1 MSPVVSTVAIPLSPL
16 QFAILGV
23 YLALLVGIAAAFR
36 KFNRDGDDYFRSG
49 CQGSWWL
56 VGMST
61 YMASFSAFTFTGLA
75 GAAYRAGFSAT
86 SNFIANILGFAVNG
100 LFLAAWLRQLRVT
113 TAPEVIRDRF
123 GPRTEQLYG
132 WTGNLLGILY
142 SALTLYTLCIF
153 AATVF
158 GLPILGTIVV
168 VGLVVTAYSMI
179 GGRWA
184 VMGADFI
191 QGMILIPITVLL
203 AILCLRA
210 VGGPL
215 GFLEAISERNLWDD
229 FRFFKE
235 PRADLNYNFTAPWV
249 MASTMAL
256 LMDRISLTA
265 APRYFSCRDGREASR
280 AGWFVA
286 ALMLASTLVFFA
298 PPMTA
303 RMLFPEAVASMP
315 VAQPAETAYA
325 VASLQF
331 LPEPLMGLMVVAIFS
346 ATLSTMDAGLNMFAA
361 VFVRNIYPALGR
373 RLGWTVATGSRL
385 VRLGELTTLL
395 SGLIIIGIACA
406 FAQARGHGA
415 FEIMLDLGALLSIP
429 MAVPMVLGLVAR
441 SAPRRAAAWSIL
453 AGLTVSCSS
462 YLATRLPFLGDL
474 IGRWTYDEK
483 VFATIAAG
491 AAAFFLAGWRAAEP
505 AEARARTDE
514 FYRRMHTPVDFSR
527 EVGVRS
533 SERGQSLILGRF
545 CLVAA
550 AAVLL
555 LAAVAGPW
563 RLAGSAGVVVI
574 AGFQAAVGVLLL
586 TRARR
591 RAPPS

>member
-1 MSPVVSTVAIPLSPL
+1 MSPAAPTVAIPLSPL

-23 YLALLVGIAAAFR
+23 YLALLLGIAAAFR
-36 KFNRDGDDYFRSG
+36 RFNRDGDDYFRSG

-86 SNFIANILGFAVNG
+86 SSFIANILGFAVNG

-132 WTGNLLGILY
+132 WVGNLLGMLY
-142 SALTLYTLCIF
+142 AALTLYTLCIF

-158 GLPILGTIVV
+158 GLPIVGTIIV

-191 QGMILIPITVLL
+191 QGMILIPITLLL
-203 AILCLRA
+203 AFLCLRA
-210 VGGPL
+210 VGGPA
-215 GFLEAISERNLWDD
+215 GFFEAIRDQGLWDD

-235 PRADLNYNFTAPWV
+235 PREDLNFNFTAPWV
-249 MASTMAL
+249 LASTVAL

-280 AGWFVA
+280 AGWLVA
-286 ALMLASTLVFFA
+286 ALMLGSTFAFFA

-303 RMLFPEAVASMP
+303 RLLFPDAVASMP

-325 VASLQF
+325 VASLHF

-346 ATLSTMDAGLNMFAA
+346 ATLSTMDAGLNTFAA
-361 VFVRNIYPALGR
+361 VFVRNIYPPLARG
-373 RLGWTVATGSRL
+373 LGWKPASGRAL
-385 VRLGELTTLL
+385 VRLGEATTLL
-395 SGLIIIGIACA
+395 SGLMIIGIACA
-406 FAQARGHGA
+406 FARARGRGA

-429 MAVPMVLGLVAR
+429 MAVPMVLGLVAP
-441 SAPRRAAAWSIL
+441 SAPRRAASWSIL
-453 AGLTVSCSS
+453 AGLGVSCIG
-462 YLATRLPFLGDL
+462 YVGTNIPALGGL

-491 AAAFFLAGWRAAEP
+491 VAAFFLAAWRAGESD
-505 AEARARTDE
+505 EARARTAE
-514 FYRRMHTPVDFSR
+514 FYRRMHTPVDFTR
-527 EVGVRS
+527 EVGPRS
-533 SERGQSLILGRF
+533 GERGQFLILGAF
-545 CLVAA
+545 CLAA
-550 AAVLL
+550 AGAVLL
-555 LAAVAGPW
+555 LSLAAGPW
-563 RLAGSAGVVVI
+563 ELAGRAGVASI
-574 AGFQAAVGVLLL
+574 AAFQASVGLILLA
-586 TRARR
+586 RARR
-591 RAPPS
+591 RPPHR